1 MEDHIEL
8 FKELYDKWF
17 DKSNEKLW
25 FNATLEDDIYLSNNY
40 FISITDFA
48 YNEELINETVQ
59 IQIGAIIAFDQIP
72 RHYKRTV
79 EDKFDEKPKMY
90 SQLAADI
97 SVSLMTK
104 LSQDIVLYNSVKAYE
119 WCFILLP
126 FRHLKDCD
134 KMHTIV
140 RFIIEKHNKPETP
153 YEDLKIYKRFLIN
166 TLKQLHKQNTENAI
180 QEQKNTYHI
189 HLNRDN
195 QWTKYAS
202 VLENYP
208 TTQIIDIKDNNSKV
222 IKHFLNNMKSISIAN
237 SNLIM
242 SLSGGVDSCV
252 CLYLL
257 KQLYPF
263 HNIIAVHINY
273 ANKDENEME
282 LKFVRK
288 YCAVLNVKLYYRT
301 ITEIHRD
308 DCHHQ
313 GLRDIYESITKDIR
327 FDMYKC
333 VSELY
338 QDEPSFILLGHNQD
352 DCFENIITNISTCK
366 HYDNLSGMSLSSKIN
381 QIQILR
387 PLLDIRK
394 IDIILFAIKMNI
406 PFLKNSTPSWS
417 NRGKIR
423 DTILPALQ
431 NINTNI
437 IDTFINLSKYSNE
450 MNEITTQYVDN
461 ILQKHYIDNKFTF
474 EKSRIP
480 YNQILWISIFEKLF
494 IQKHISHKS
503 VTEFI
508 KYLRR
513 FENSND
519 TKCTKFELCK
529 EIKVIGKICKDTII
543 LLFQEK

>member
-1 MEDHIEL
+1 
-8 FKELYDKWF
+8 
-17 DKSNEKLW
+17 
-25 FNATLEDDIYLSNNY
+25 
-40 FISITDFA
+40 
-48 YNEELINETVQ
+48 
-59 IQIGAIIAFDQIP
+59 
-72 RHYKRTV
+72 
-79 EDKFDEKPKMY
+79 
-90 SQLAADI
+90 
-97 SVSLMTK
+97 
-104 LSQDIVLYNSVKAYE
+104 
-119 WCFILLP
+119 
-126 FRHLKDCD
+126 
-134 KMHTIV
+134 
-140 RFIIEKHNKPETP
+140 
-153 YEDLKIYKRFLIN
+153 
-166 TLKQLHKQNTENAI
+166 
-180 QEQKNTYHI
+180 
-189 HLNRDN
+189 
-195 QWTKYAS
+195 
-202 VLENYP
+202 
-208 TTQIIDIKDNNSKV
+208 
-222 IKHFLNNMKSISIAN
+222 
-237 SNLIM
+237 
-242 SLSGGVDSCV
+242 
-252 CLYLL
+252 
-257 KQLYPF
+257 
-263 HNIIAVHINY
+263 
-273 ANKDENEME
+273 
-282 LKFVRK
+282 
-288 YCAVLNVKLYYRT
+288 
-301 ITEIHRD
+301 
-308 DCHHQ
+308 
-313 GLRDIYESITKDIR
+313 
-327 FDMYKC
+327 MYKC

-366 HYDNLSGMSLSSKIN
+366 HYDNLSGMSLSSTIDN
-381 QIQILR
+381 IQILR
-387 PLLDIRK
+387 PLLDVRK
-394 IDIILFAIKMNI
+394 IDIVLFAIKMNI

-437 IDTFINLSKYSNE
+437 MNSFVNLSKYSNE